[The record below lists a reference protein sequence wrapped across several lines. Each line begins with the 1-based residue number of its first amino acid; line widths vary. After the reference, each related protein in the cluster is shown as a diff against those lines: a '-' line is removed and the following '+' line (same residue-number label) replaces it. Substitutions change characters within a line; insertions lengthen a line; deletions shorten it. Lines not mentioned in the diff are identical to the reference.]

1 MFEIGPSILGHGAY
15 VLLSGH
21 SASFTWPRP
30 RLDHGDCDMSS
41 QQGSNNYGNGNYGG
55 NPGVSYG
62 GPGRQEMSY
71 LCAGERV
78 RNLLAGDDVMVLI
91 FLPPSPVFS
100 APQIVEP
107 RTRLGPVSPSVAGS
121 AGIVSCTKKG
131 LPGVRLPPC
140 CSRDCIRPF
149 ANGHCS
155 GTVRSAVTPY
165 FFEVVIV
172 FYGHPC

>member
-107 RTRLGPVSPSVAGS
+107 RTRLGPVSPSVAGN
-121 AGIVSCTKKG
+121 AGIVSCTKRG
-131 LPGVRLPPC
+131 PLGVRMPRQ
-140 CSRDCIRPF
+140 SRD
-149 ANGHCS
+149 
-155 GTVRSAVTPY
+155 
-165 FFEVVIV
+165 
-172 FYGHPC
+172 